1 MSMFQDKKILLCVT
15 GGIAAY
21 KAIDLASMLVKSGC
35 RVRTL
40 FTDAAKKFVSPLNF
54 AAITG
59 EKVFTS
65 QWDEDDPILHITL
78 ADWAEQIV
86 VAPATANSIAKA
98 VYGFGD
104 NLLSATLLAHTRPV
118 IWVPAMNLHMYENPI
133 TQENIAR
140 LKEKGHHVLCPD
152 TGRLACGYS
161 GKGKYPP
168 NTEIMQAIACYL
180 NYTEDLKGK
189 KVLVTAG
196 ATSEAI
202 DPMRVITNKSSGKMG
217 IALARALALR
227 GAEVHLVYANISVE
241 LPYLLAESVQAT
253 TVETMYEAVLCRA
266 PQMDWIIKCAAVSDY
281 KPLSSAKQK
290 LKKGK
295 ALNLELIPTQ
305 DILAA
310 LGKEKE
316 VGQRFIGFAAETED
330 LLANAAKKLKAKKL
344 DLIVV
349 NHLDNAAQDSNSIQ
363 ILSAKD
369 IAQPKSYSGLKS
381 ELAHYIINEI
391 LAYG

>member
-1 MSMFQDKKILLCVT
+1 MSILQDKKILICVT

-21 KAIDLASMLVKSGC
+21 KAIDLASMLVKAGC
-35 RVRTL
+35 KVRTL
-40 FTDAAKKFVSPLNF
+40 LTDAAMKFVYPLNF

-59 EKVFTS
+59 EKVYSS
-65 QWDEDDPILHITL
+65 QWDEEDPIPHITL

-98 VYGFGD
+98 AYGLGD
-104 NLLSATLLAHTRPV
+104 NLLGATLLAHTRPV
-118 IWVPAMNLHMYENPI
+118 IWVPAMNVHMYDNPI
-133 TQENIAR
+133 TQDNLAR
-140 LKEKGHHVLCPD
+140 LRERGHHVLSPD
-152 TGRLACGYS
+152 TGRLACGYI

-168 NTEIMQAIACYL
+168 NSEIVPAIACYL
-180 NYTEDLKGK
+180 NHTEDLKGK

-202 DPMRVITNKSSGKMG
+202 DPMRTISNKSSGKMG

-227 GAEVHLVYANISVE
+227 GAEVYMVYGNISVE
-241 LPYLLAESVQAT
+241 MPYLLAESVAAAS
-253 TVETMYEAVLCRA
+253 VEAMYDAVLSRA
-266 PQMDWIIKCAAVSDY
+266 PRMDWIIKCAAVSDY
-281 KPLSSAKQK
+281 KPAHSALQK
-290 LKKGK
+290 IKKGA
-295 ALNLELIPTQ
+295 ALNLELLPTP

-310 LGKEKE
+310 FGKEKKA
-316 VGQRFIGFAAETED
+316 GQRLIGFAAETED
-330 LLANAAKKLKAKKL
+330 LLANASKKLMAKNL

-349 NHLDNAAQDSNSIQ
+349 NHLENAAQDSNSIQ

-369 IAQPKSYSGLKS
+369 ATSPKSYSGLKS
-381 ELAHYIINEI
+381 ELAHHIIDEI